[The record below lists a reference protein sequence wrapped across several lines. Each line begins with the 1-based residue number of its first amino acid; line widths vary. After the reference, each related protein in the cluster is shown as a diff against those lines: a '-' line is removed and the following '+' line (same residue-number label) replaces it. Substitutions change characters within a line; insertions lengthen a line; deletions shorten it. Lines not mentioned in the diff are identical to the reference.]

1 MLDLYYN
8 TLTRKIFINILL
20 QSYDIAE
27 RRFIYW
33 DEAKEESL

>member
-1 MLDLYYN
+1 
-8 TLTRKIFINILL
+8 LL